1 MAKRRYTV
9 DILSSA
15 SIERLK
21 KELIYYRDEILTKKC
36 ELLSERLAKIGLYV
50 ANLQIS
56 ESPLGK
62 YVSMSIDIQPEKVGC
77 KAILIATG
85 AVMQHEKYEDF
96 SVLLAMEFGAG
107 AHYNQAPNPLSSDL
121 GYGVGTFPG
130 QTHAFDK
137 NGWYYWDDGAQKWR
151 HTYGVKA
158 TMPMYEAS
166 KSIIEEAVRAAKD
179 VFA

>member
-21 KELIYYRDEILTKKC
+21 KELIYYRDEILTEKC
-36 ELLSERLAKIGLYV
+36 ELLAERLAKIGLLV
-50 ANLQIS
+50 ANLKIS

-62 YVSMSIDIQPEKVGC
+62 YVSMNIDIQPEKVGC
-77 KAILIATG
+77 EAILISTG
-85 AVMQHEKYEDF
+85 AIMQNEGYEDF
-96 SVLLAMEFGAG
+96 NVLLAIEFGAG
-107 AHYNQAPNPLSSDL
+107 IHYNPTANPNADEFGL
-121 GYGVGTFPG
+121 GVGTFPG
-130 QTHAFDK
+130 QIHAFED
-137 NGWYYWDDGAQKWR
+137 GWWYWDSNAEKWR
-151 HTYGVKA
+151 YTHGVKA